1 MIIPWHLYFPRVD
14 SSSVL
19 DLIRLFR
26 CSNLVL
32 PGSIRLN
39 MHVLL
44 SVKEQLGMD
53 LAVKVI
59 QLTQTPS
66 QAPSGRRMTVSREP
80 VDELSQQLHG
90 LGSV

>member
-1 MIIPWHLYFPRVD
+1 
-14 SSSVL
+14 
-19 DLIRLFR
+19 
-26 CSNLVL
+26 
-32 PGSIRLN
+32 